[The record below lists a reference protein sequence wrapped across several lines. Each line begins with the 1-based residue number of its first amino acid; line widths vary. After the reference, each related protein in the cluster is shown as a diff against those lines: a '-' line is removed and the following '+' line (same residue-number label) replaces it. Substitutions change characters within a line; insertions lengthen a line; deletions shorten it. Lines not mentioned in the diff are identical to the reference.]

1 MADKAV
7 RVLVRLGI
15 GGMVAVNLSGELF
28 PHQICKQM
36 YGLKDEKGM
45 LIEAP
50 ELCLKQ
56 FREVALKSELK
67 NPERVSLFVGKAF
80 HAISAGST
88 LLPSGAVIGLPRWYL
103 NRVKSDVE
111 NSGIKFDGKPI
122 TWDSE
127 LGQTLT
133 ESYLPTENMIA
144 FTIGHEISHIQRLDF
159 KMLEIFSSPLWLYL
173 TFKMCSLIPKIW
185 KLHGA
190 LDVLLKLSI
199 CGFNYLCYKFMKQ
212 KVDHWSEFIADE
224 MSALCEPKVA
234 EGGVEYFT
242 RRIKLNLIQYK
253 LLGEEGRKFYTEEG
267 DEIKSHTHPK
277 LTERLKKLRKIQLRT
292 DLSKNSSQDR

>member
-15 GGMVAVNLSGELF
+15 GGMLAVNLSGELF

-103 NRVKSDVE
+103 NRAKSDVE

-159 KMLEIFSSPLWLYL
+159 KMLEIFASPLWLYL

-190 LDVLLKLSI
+190 LDMLLKLSI
-199 CGFNYLCYKFMKQ
+199 CGLNYLCYKFMKQ

-224 MSALCEPKVA
+224 MSAMCEPKVA

-277 LTERLKKLRKIQLRT
+277 LTERLEKLRKIQLRT
-292 DLSKNSSQDR
+292 DLSKHSSQDR